1 MAEKLDGLSAAKWSG
16 SGSKP
21 NWWSVTSSI
30 HEGLILE
37 CGLMFSA
44 AAWTTSWNTLQQFHR

>member
-1 MAEKLDGLSAAKWSG
+1 MWAVIADYVMVEKLAGSSASKWNG

-21 NWWSVTSSI
+21 NWWSVISSVP
-30 HEGLILE
+30 ERVILE

-44 AAWTTSWNTLQQFHR
+44 AAWTIS